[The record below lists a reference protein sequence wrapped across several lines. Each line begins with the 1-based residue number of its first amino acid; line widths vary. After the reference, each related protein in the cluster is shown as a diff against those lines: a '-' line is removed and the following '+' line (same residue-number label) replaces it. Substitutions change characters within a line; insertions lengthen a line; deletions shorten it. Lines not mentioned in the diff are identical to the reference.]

1 MDTITVNRDT
11 WQWAQD
17 AALMLAALRICGI
30 ENTPIWIEA
39 QRMCSDQPQAQ
50 ATGLAVVR
58 QQRGA
63 YGQ

>member
-17 AALMLAALRICGI
+17 AALLLAALRICGI

-39 QRMCSDQPQAQ
+39 QRMCSESPPPSQVNSFAI
-50 ATGLAVVR
+50 ARNGR
-58 QQRGA
+58 R
-63 YGQ
+63 

>member
-17 AALMLAALRICGI
+17 AALLLAALRICGI
-30 ENTPIWIEA
+30 ENTQIWTEA
-39 QRMCSDQPQAQ
+39 QRMCSDQPPAQ